1 MTAVVVNPLVADIPP
16 LPCFLAQGCNKFN
29 AENAE
34 VQFKQLSDLCHKH
47 LVPVLGPMC
56 GFACGT

>member
-1 MTAVVVNPLVADIPP
+1 